1 MKLSQGSK
9 HMLLA
14 TFFFSLMNIF
24 IKAAGHLPIWELVFF
39 RCGISALISFVEIK
53 RQGVDWKGSNR
64 KLLILRGLFGTTALY
79 MYFTTLANM
88 SLGTAVTIQY
98 LSPIFTTIIAI
109 FILKERVRPVEWVFF
124 IISFSGVYVMKG
136 FDDTAELKYIFIGI
150 CSAVFSGLAYN
161 MVRSLKG
168 KEHPTVVVL
177 HFQLLGA
184 LAGGIFSVPAWEMP
198 QGWDWFYL
206 LMTGITTQLGQVNM
220 TKALQKEAMAKV
232 TILNY
237 LGVLYA
243 IALGYFIFN
252 ESYTIATIGGI
263 ILVIS
268 GVILSIA
275 ARQSKRIIRFSV
287 ADKNT

>member
-1 MKLSQGSK
+1 MKLSEGSR

-14 TFFFSLMNIF
+14 TFFFSLMNVF

-39 RCGISALISFVEIK
+39 RCGISALISFIEIK
-53 RQGVDWKGSNR
+53 RQRIDWKGSNR
-64 KLLILRGLFGTTALY
+64 KLLILRGVFGTTALF

-98 LSPIFTTIIAI
+98 LSPVFTTIIAI
-109 FILKERVRPVEWVFF
+109 FILKEKVRPVEWVFF
-124 IISFSGVYVMKG
+124 LISFSGVYVMKG
-136 FDDTAELKYIFIGI
+136 FDDTAELKYIIIGV

-161 MVRSLKG
+161 MVRSLRG

-177 HFQLLGA
+177 HFQLIGA
-184 LAGGIFSVPAWEMP
+184 MAGTLFSIPSWVMP
-198 QGWDWFYL
+198 QGWDWFFL

-237 LGVLYA
+237 LGVIYA
-243 IALGYFIFN
+243 IVLGYFIFS
-252 ESYTIATIGGI
+252 EAYTLATIGGI
-263 ILVIS
+263 ILVIG
-268 GVILSIA
+268 GVIMSIA

>member
-1 MKLSQGSK
+1 MTLSQGSK

-14 TFFFSLMNIF
+14 TFFFSLMNVF

-39 RCGISALISFVEIK
+39 RCGISALISFIAIR
-53 RQGVDWKGSNR
+53 RQRIDWIGSNR
-64 KLLILRGLFGTTALY
+64 KLLLLRGLFGTIALF

-98 LSPIFTTIIAI
+98 LSPVFTTIIAI
-109 FILKERVRPVEWVFF
+109 FILKEKVRPVEWIFF
-124 IISFSGVYVMKG
+124 LISFSGVYVMKG
-136 FDDTAELKYIFIGI
+136 FDESAELKYIIIGV

-161 MVRSLKG
+161 MVRSLRG

-177 HFQLLGA
+177 HFQLIGA
-184 LAGGIFSVPAWEMP
+184 LAGSIFSIPSWEMP
-198 QGWDWFYL
+198 QGWDWFFL

-220 TKALQKEAMAKV
+220 TKALQQEAMAKV

-237 LGVLYA
+237 LGVIYA
-243 IALGYFIFN
+243 IVLGYLIFN
-252 ESYTIATIGGI
+252 ESYTLATLGGI
-263 ILVIS
+263 ILVIG